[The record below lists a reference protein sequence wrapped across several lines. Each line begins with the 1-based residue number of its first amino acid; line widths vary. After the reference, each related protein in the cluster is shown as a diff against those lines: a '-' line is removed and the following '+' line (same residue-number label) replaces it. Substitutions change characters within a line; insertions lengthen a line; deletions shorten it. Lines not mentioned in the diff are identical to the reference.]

1 MNCGLTATIQRMK
14 SLLYY
19 SVFTSGLVFVLAF
32 AFGKASG
39 AEQREA
45 LSLPDSCTLMLM
57 APAERTIHLARLA
70 MLRRSASGVKV
81 SSDGFSFEVDLT
93 QMSWPDLEAWA
104 TNEQKCCSHLKIE
117 NRIIEAG
124 KRATVRVVCPAEG
137 KDELIQSLQGRKQ
150 TD

>member
-1 MNCGLTATIQRMK
+1 MR
-14 SLLYY
+14 SLIYY
-19 SVFTSGLVFVLAF
+19 SVLASGLVFVLAF

-39 AEQREA
+39 EEQREA
-45 LSLPDSCTLMLM
+45 LSLPDSCTLMSM
-57 APAERTIHLARLA
+57 APAERSTHLALLA

-137 KDELIQSLQGRKQ
+137 KDELIQSLQGKKP